1 MWFIKVDDELTLKN
15 VCDIT
20 NTEPKAL
27 FNPLH
32 EGVLNIIL
40 RDVNDRSKLTNNMI
54 YTNIT
59 MPLDDVDLTMKN
71 GVPFGEIDKDITGIS
86 LYIDEDNYAL
96 ADQIM
101 NSFDEM
107 DARAMMAK
115 L

>member
-1 MWFIKVDDELTLKN
+1 MWFIKVDDDLTLEN

-32 EGVLNIIL
+32 EGVLNLIL
-40 RDVNDRSKLTNNMI
+40 RDVNDHSKLTNNII

-71 GVPFGEIDKDITGIS
+71 GVPFREIDKDLTGIS
-86 LYIDEDNYAL
+86 LYIDEENYGL

>member
-1 MWFIKVDDELTLKN
+1 MWFIKVDDELTLEN

-59 MPLDDVDLTMKN
+59 MPLDDVDLTIKN

>member
-1 MWFIKVDDELTLKN
+1 M
-15 VCDIT
+15 
-20 NTEPKAL
+20 
-27 FNPLH
+27 
-32 EGVLNIIL
+32 

>member
-1 MWFIKVDDELTLKN
+1 MWFIKVDDELTLEN

-27 FNPLH
+27 FNPMH
-32 EGVLNIIL
+32 ENVLNIIL
-40 RDVNDRSKLTNNMI
+40 RDVNDNSKLTNNMI

-59 MPLDDVDLTMKN
+59 IPFESVDLTMKN

-86 LYIDEDNYAL
+86 LYIDEENYAL
-96 ADQIM
+96 ADKVM
-101 NSFDEM
+101 NSFDEN

>member
-1 MWFIKVDDELTLKN
+1 
-15 VCDIT
+15 
-20 NTEPKAL
+20 
-27 FNPLH
+27 
-32 EGVLNIIL
+32 
-40 RDVNDRSKLTNNMI
+40 
-54 YTNIT
+54 
-59 MPLDDVDLTMKN
+59 MKN

>member
-1 MWFIKVDDELTLKN
+1 MWFIKVDDELTLEN

-71 GVPFGEIDKDITGIS
+71 GVPFGAIDKDITGIS

>member
-1 MWFIKVDDELTLKN
+1 MWFIKVDDELTLEN

-40 RDVNDRSKLTNNMI
+40 RDVNDRSKLTNNMR

-86 LYIDEDNYAL
+86 LYIDEENYAL

>member
-1 MWFIKVDDELTLKN
+1 MWFIKVDDDLTLEN

-27 FNPLH
+27 FNPMH
-32 EGVLNIIL
+32 EDVLNIIL
-40 RDVNDRSKLTNNMI
+40 RDANDHSTLTNNMI

-59 MPLDDVDLTMKN
+59 MPLENVDLTMKN
-71 GVPFGEIDKDITGIS
+71 GVPFGEIDKDITWLS

-96 ADQIM
+96 ADSIM
-101 NSFDEM
+101 NSFDEW

>member
-1 MWFIKVDDELTLKN
+1 MWFIKVDDELTLEN

-40 RDVNDRSKLTNNMI
+40 RDVNDHSKLTNNMI

-59 MPLDDVDLTMKN
+59 MPLDDVELKKKN

>member
-1 MWFIKVDDELTLKN
+1 MWFIKVDAELTLEN

-40 RDVNDRSKLTNNMI
+40 RDVNDHSKLTNNMI

-86 LYIDEDNYAL
+86 LYSDEDNYAL
-96 ADQIM
+96 ADQIRS
-101 NSFDEM
+101 SFDEM

>member
-1 MWFIKVDDELTLKN
+1 MWFIKVDDELTLEN

-107 DARAMMAK
+107 DVRAMMAK

>member
-1 MWFIKVDDELTLKN
+1 MWFIKVDDELTLES

-40 RDVNDRSKLTNNMI
+40 RDVNDHSKLTNNMI

>member
-1 MWFIKVDDELTLKN
+1 
-15 VCDIT
+15 
-20 NTEPKAL
+20 
-27 FNPLH
+27 
-32 EGVLNIIL
+32 
-40 RDVNDRSKLTNNMI
+40 MI

-59 MPLDDVDLTMKN
+59 MPLDNVDLTMKN

>member
-1 MWFIKVDDELTLKN
+1 MWFIKVDDELTLEN

-40 RDVNDRSKLTNNMI
+40 RDVNDHSKLTNNMI

-59 MPLDDVDLTMKN
+59 MPLDDV
-71 GVPFGEIDKDITGIS
+71 E
-86 LYIDEDNYAL
+86 
-96 ADQIM
+96 
-101 NSFDEM
+101 
-107 DARAMMAK
+107 
-115 L
+115 

>member
-1 MWFIKVDDELTLKN
+1 MWFIKVDDELTLEN

-101 NSFDEM
+101 NSCDEM

>member
-1 MWFIKVDDELTLKN
+1 MWFIKVDDELTLEN

-40 RDVNDRSKLTNNMI
+40 RDVNDHSKLTNNMI

-71 GVPFGEIDKDITGIS
+71 GVPFGEIDKDITRIS

>member
-1 MWFIKVDDELTLKN
+1 MWFIKVDDELTLEN

-86 LYIDEDNYAL
+86 LYIDEENYAL

>member
-1 MWFIKVDDELTLKN
+1 MWFIKVDDELTLEN

-71 GVPFGEIDKDITGIS
+71 GVPFGDIDKDITGIS

>member
-1 MWFIKVDDELTLKN
+1 MWFIKVDDELTLEN

-40 RDVNDRSKLTNNMI
+40 RDVNDHSKLTNNMI

-71 GVPFGEIDKDITGIS
+71 GVPFGEIDKAITGIS

-107 DARAMMAK
+107 DARAMLAK

>member
-1 MWFIKVDDELTLKN
+1 MWFIKVDDELTLEN

-71 GVPFGEIDKDITGIS
+71 GIPFGEIDKDITGIS

-107 DARAMMAK
+107 DARAMLAK

>member
-1 MWFIKVDDELTLKN
+1 MWFIKVDDELTLEN

-71 GVPFGEIDKDITGIS
+71 GIPFGEIDKDITGIS

>member
-1 MWFIKVDDELTLKN
+1 MWFIKVDDELTLEN

>member
-1 MWFIKVDDELTLKN
+1 
-15 VCDIT
+15 
-20 NTEPKAL
+20 
-27 FNPLH
+27 
-32 EGVLNIIL
+32 
-40 RDVNDRSKLTNNMI
+40 MI

-59 MPLDDVDLTMKN
+59 MPLDNVDLTMKN

-107 DARAMMAK
+107 DARAMLAK

>member
-1 MWFIKVDDELTLKN
+1 MWFIKVDDELTLEN

-96 ADQIM
+96 ADLIM

>member
-1 MWFIKVDDELTLKN
+1 MWFIKVDDELTLEN

-54 YTNIT
+54 YTNINA
-59 MPLDDVDLTMKN
+59 D
-71 GVPFGEIDKDITGIS
+71 GIHID
-86 LYIDEDNYAL
+86 
-96 ADQIM
+96 
-101 NSFDEM
+101 
-107 DARAMMAK
+107 
-115 L
+115 

>member
-1 MWFIKVDDELTLKN
+1 MWFIKVDDELTLEN

-40 RDVNDRSKLTNNMI
+40 RDVNDCSKLTNNMI

>member
-1 MWFIKVDDELTLKN
+1 MWFIKVDDELTLEN

-40 RDVNDRSKLTNNMI
+40 RDVNDHSKLTNNMI

-86 LYIDEDNYAL
+86 LYIHEDNYAL

-107 DARAMMAK
+107 DARAMLAK

>member
-1 MWFIKVDDELTLKN
+1 MWFIKVDDELTLEN

-32 EGVLNIIL
+32 ENVLNIIL
-40 RDVNDRSKLTNNMI
+40 RDVNDHTQHSNNVI

-59 MPLDDVDLTMKN
+59 MPLDNVDLTMKN
-71 GVPFGEIDKDITGIS
+71 GVPFGEIDKDITGLS

-96 ADQIM
+96 ADRVM
-101 NSFDEM
+101 NSFDEW

>member
-1 MWFIKVDDELTLKN
+1 
-15 VCDIT
+15 
-20 NTEPKAL
+20 
-27 FNPLH
+27 
-32 EGVLNIIL
+32 
-40 RDVNDRSKLTNNMI
+40 MI

-59 MPLDDVDLTMKN
+59 MPLDNVDLTMKN
-71 GVPFGEIDKDITGIS
+71 RVPFGEIDKDITGIS

>member
-1 MWFIKVDDELTLKN
+1 MWFIKVDDELTLEN

-40 RDVNDRSKLTNNMI
+40 RDVNDSSKLTNNMI

>member
-1 MWFIKVDDELTLKN
+1 MWFIKVDDELTLEN
-15 VCDIT
+15 ICDIT

-32 EGVLNIIL
+32 ENVLNIIL
-40 RDVNDRSKLTNNMI
+40 RDPKLTNNMI

-59 MPLDDVDLTMKN
+59 IPFDSMDLTMKN

-86 LYIDEDNYAL
+86 LYIDENNYEL
-96 ADQIM
+96 ADQVM
-101 NSFDEM
+101 NSFDEW

>member
-1 MWFIKVDDELTLKN
+1 MWFIKVDDELTLEN

-54 YTNIT
+54 YT
-59 MPLDDVDLTMKN
+59 KC
-71 GVPFGEIDKDITGIS
+71 
-86 LYIDEDNYAL
+86 AL
-96 ADQIM
+96 SS
-101 NSFDEM
+101 NTNEY
-107 DARAMMAK
+107 R
-115 L
+115 